1 MTPTPYCGDL
11 ELLYSGWTLVVSQDR
26 DNFVPADINNL
37 NKLKQIMHICIIYLF
52 ILNLALFINY
62 STFSFFIV
70 FLVREFVVLVKPRS
84 LFVYVNITKSD
95 GWQNVCLL
103 F

>member
-1 MTPTPYCGDL
+1 M
-11 ELLYSGWTLVVSQDR
+11 VSQDR

-37 NKLKQIMHICIIYLF
+37 NKLKQIVHIRIIYLF

-70 FLVREFVVLVKPRS
+70 FLLREFVVLVKPRS
-84 LFVYVNITKSD
+84 LFVYVNIIKSD
-95 GWQNVCLL
+95 GWKNVCLL

>member
-1 MTPTPYCGDL
+1 M
-11 ELLYSGWTLVVSQDR
+11 VSQDR

-62 STFSFFIV
+62 STFSFFYSI
-70 FLVREFVVLVKPRS
+70 FSERICGFSEAQ
-84 LFVYVNITKSD
+84 ITF
-95 GWQNVCLL
+95 CLCEYYQV
-103 F
+103 